1 MKLDE
6 FIKTFVK
13 PNAQVTFFNHER
25 HINELGSEVYR
36 NRWMEGFDAQNNS
49 TFVLMEWMVKYTD
62 LTDIEVLGLSDT
74 IIYDDNK
81 NLSMN
86 ATSAIKIILDTDK
99 TTFSYQIPER
109 NSNGCEC
116 CC

>member
-1 MKLDE
+1 M
-6 FIKTFVK
+6 K

-86 ATSAIKIILDTDK
+86 WLYLFDFLVKNGKNEL
-99 TTFSYQIPER
+99 
-109 NSNGCEC
+109 SNKYKYNQAFFTRLIS
-116 CC
+116 